1 MGIPIVA
8 HLGLM
13 PQSVGV
19 MGYKLQGGTKD
30 AAEQLIR
37 DAHAVQKQV
46 QWR

>member
-1 MGIPIVA
+1 
-8 HLGLM
+8 M

-37 DAHAVQKQV
+37 DAHAVQEAV
-46 QWR
+46 QWLSIRSYSK